1 MERYETVII
10 GGGQAG
16 LSVGYY
22 LQKRS
27 RPFVI
32 VDASERIGDSWRQRW
47 DSLKLYSPAF
57 RDGLPGMRFPAK
69 RTAYP
74 TKDEFADY
82 LEAYTESFELPVR
95 SGVSV
100 DALTKE
106 DGKYVVHTGD
116 GGFEADNVVV
126 ATGVFKKPYTPD
138 FAAELNPSI
147 TQLHS
152 NDYRNLSQLQTGP
165 VLVVGASHSG
175 SDVAW
180 EAASKYDVVLAGKD
194 TGQIP
199 ASIESRRG
207 RLGFRLLFFAGTY
220 ILTADTPMGRK
231 MGSHIRHGGAPL
243 LRYRRK
249 DLLRAG
255 VERVLERV
263 VGVKD
268 GMPVLEGGRVL
279 DVRNVV
285 WCTGF
290 RPDFSW
296 IRLPYEIGN
305 DGYPVQYQV
314 PLHHLRASTSQA
326 CPSCTR
332 SRRCSSVERGATP
345 SASRSTSSRCGH
357 VSSRRSASRACWRS
371 RTSASPRDRGRPR
384 VERPRL
390 GVPGAARQASHFVHR
405 HRSSAAFGGASR
417 WQYLPLRAGNGRP
430 LRASRTTRSRTWAG
444 HGPER
449 RSLEEARRSPADSR
463 GRGIRTARPQITRL
477 RSPSAVRPALALT
490 AAEEVET
497 IRRVLRE
504 AATSTSRQSWA
515 TCTCPE
521 CGNGFRQEISVPDH
535 GARIKAVETLLREGL
550 GRVGEAEFA
559 ERRCLARWPRSKLS
573 AGVR

>member
-27 RPFVI
+27 RSFVI

-106 DGKYVVHTGD
+106 DGKYVVHTGE

-138 FAAELNPSI
+138 FAGELDPSI

-152 NDYRNLSQLQTGP
+152 NDYRNLSQLQKGP

-180 EAASKYDVVLAGKD
+180 EAASKHDVVLAGKD

-199 ASIESRRG
+199 APIESRRG
-207 RLGFRLLFFAGTY
+207 RLGFRLLFFAGTH

-268 GMPVLEGGRVL
+268 GMPVLEGGRVSTCGTWSGAL
-279 DVRNVV
+279 DSAP
-285 WCTGF
+285 TSAGSGF
-290 RPDFSW
+290 R
-296 IRLPYEIGN
+296 
-305 DGYPVQYQV
+305 
-314 PLHHLRASTSQA
+314 
-326 CPSCTR
+326 TR
-332 SRRCSSVERGATP
+332 SVTTAIPCSTRRRCI
-345 SASRSTSSRCGH
+345 
-357 VSSRRSASRACWRS
+357 VS
-371 RTSASPRDRGRPR
+371 G
-384 VERPRL
+384 
-390 GVPGAARQASHFVHR
+390 
-405 HRSSAAFGGASR
+405 
-417 WQYLPLRAGNGRP
+417 PL
-430 LRASRTTRSRTWAG
+430 LR
-444 HGPER
+444 
-449 RSLEEARRSPADSR
+449 
-463 GRGIRTARPQITRL
+463 
-477 RSPSAVRPALALT
+477 RPALPALVRVDAHRWSGARRRARRPAHRRGAGT
-490 AAEEVET
+490 RARGGARAARAGGRERARRLVTEVVLVWNGLVSESPALRARRHTSCIDIAAPLRSATLRDGSTCRSVPATGDLCEHHARLAAERGRDTVLSGDHLK
-497 IRRVLRE
+497 RRDARQRIPVDAESEPLDLRSH
-504 AATSTSRQSWA
+504 AS
-515 TCTCPE
+515 
-521 CGNGFRQEISVPDH
+521 
-535 GARIKAVETLLREGL
+535 
-550 GRVGEAEFA
+550 GRHPPSG
-559 ERRCLARWPRSKLS
+559 PRSP
-573 AGVR
+573 